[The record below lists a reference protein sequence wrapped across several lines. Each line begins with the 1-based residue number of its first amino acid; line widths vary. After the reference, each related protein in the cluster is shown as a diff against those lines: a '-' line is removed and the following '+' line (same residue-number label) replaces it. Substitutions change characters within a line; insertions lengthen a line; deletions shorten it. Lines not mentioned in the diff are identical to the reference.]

1 MIRPILLLVVFSLAM
16 SAEADDGFGLRSRH
30 FEYPPSVTESMG
42 PAMPREVTIAPA
54 FDRSRA
60 YLLDITEEEIVGRP
74 QAPIRNIW
82 DRIRNGFALP
92 ALKGPLVAERELWY
106 RQRKDLVAAI
116 SQKSRRYLFH
126 IVEAVEKRGLPM
138 ELALLPFVESGFEP
152 RALSTAQAVGLW
164 QFIPGTAQR
173 YRLKLNEQYDA
184 RRDIVASTDAA
195 LDYLEFLHG
204 MFKDWQLA
212 FAAYNWGE
220 EAVLRAIQRNQM
232 RGLPTSYENLVMPEE
247 TRYYLPKLMAIRNIV
262 QSPELHG
269 IELPDIDNVP
279 YFMGVAVA
287 VELDAQ
293 TVARLAG
300 LSVAEVLA
308 LNPSHKSQMISG
320 KGRPALLLPTDR
332 VEEFS
337 ARLSALPVNV
347 RKRDEAKALRRAV
360 VGLNVREG
368 KAL

>member
-1 MIRPILLLVVFSLAM
+1 
-16 SAEADDGFGLRSRH
+16 
-30 FEYPPSVTESMG
+30 
-42 PAMPREVTIAPA
+42 
-54 FDRSRA
+54 
-60 YLLDITEEEIVGRP
+60 
-74 QAPIRNIW
+74 
-82 DRIRNGFALP
+82 
-92 ALKGPLVAERELWY
+92 
-106 RQRKDLVAAI
+106 
-116 SQKSRRYLFH
+116 
-126 IVEAVEKRGLPM
+126 
-138 ELALLPFVESGFEP
+138 
-152 RALSTAQAVGLW
+152 
-164 QFIPGTAQR
+164 
-173 YRLKLNEQYDA
+173 
-184 RRDIVASTDAA
+184 
-195 LDYLEFLHG
+195 
-204 MFKDWQLA
+204 
-212 FAAYNWGE
+212 
-220 EAVLRAIQRNQM
+220 
-232 RGLPTSYENLVMPEE
+232 MPEE